1 MAGPPPEPY
10 NRNLTRYAKGARS
23 PEESVPDTPE
33 ELLRLQEIALTR
45 EVAAAKTIF
54 TRQVTA
60 VAGVVADRLILPI
73 TDHPETQYFA
83 LRVQHAPTDVS
94 TAVARVIYN
103 QQVAGKAQAAAITLA
118 NGLIFL
124 PGYIDDF
131 PVTRRR
137 QEPLV
142 IDFQAEVGTV
152 NLIIHV
158 WDMRRVRDFPQ
169 GGLRGT

>member
-1 MAGPPPEPY
+1 MSGAGPI
-10 NRNLTRYAKGARS
+10 NRDLTRYRPGDRS
-23 PEESVPDTPE
+23 PEESVPEDRAE
-33 ELLRLQEIALTR
+33 FQRLREIALTR

-60 VAGVVADRLILPI
+60 VAGVVSDRLILPI

-83 LRVQHAPTDVS
+83 VRVQHAPTDAAG
-94 TAVARVIYN
+94 AVARVVYN
-103 QQVAGKAQAAAITLA
+103 YQGAGKAEIAANALA

-142 IDFQAEVGTV
+142 IDFQAEAGTV

-169 GGLRGT
+169 GGRRGT

>member
-1 MAGPPPEPY
+1 MARPPPESY
-10 NRNLTRYAKGARS
+10 DRNITRYPRDARS
-23 PEESVPDTPE
+23 PEESVPDTRE

-54 TRQVTA
+54 TLQVTA
-60 VAGVVADRLILPI
+60 VAGVVADRLIVPI

-83 LRVQHAPTDVS
+83 LRVQHAPTDVT
-94 TAVARVIYN
+94 TAVARIIYN
-103 QQVAGKAQAAAITLA
+103 QQAASKAQIVANTLA
-118 NGLIFL
+118 NGLILL
-124 PGYIDDF
+124 PGYVDDF

-152 NLIIHV
+152 NLIIHI

>member
-1 MAGPPPEPY
+1 M
-10 NRNLTRYAKGARS
+10 RYAPGARG
-23 PEESVPDTPE
+23 PEESVPDTRE
-33 ELLRLQEIALTR
+33 EFQRLREIALTR
-45 EVAAAKTIF
+45 EIAAALTIF

-60 VAGVVADRLILPI
+60 VAGVGAQRLILPI

-83 LRVQHAPTDVS
+83 VRVQHAPTDDPA
-94 TAVARVIYN
+94 AVARVMYN
-103 QQVAGKAQAAAITLA
+103 QEGASVAEIVANTLA

-124 PGYIDDF
+124 PGYVDDF
-131 PVTRRR
+131 PITRRR
-137 QEPLV
+137 NQPAW
-142 IDFQAEVGTV
+142 IDFQAEAGLI